1 MVGDGVKFVFCS
13 VIGRK
18 YTKAYFMQEKN
29 ALSYLP
35 SYNIRCILSPMVN
48 WAETVRRLRRTRRQ
62 TQAQFA
68 ASLGTTQATVSR
80 WEADLQSPDREQSRA
95 IAALAAQF
103 NGANGAGQVG
113 ASYSEPMERPWPAP
127 GLSDHLVAT
136 EIPGPPGRTQ
146 DLPIMGHAEA
156 GEDGTFLNDGAISGY
171 AGRPASLIGVTGAY
185 ALIVHN
191 LSMSPRYEPREI
203 VEVDPNI
210 PVQPNDYVVVQ
221 TADDRAFI
229 KLLRR
234 RTQRVIILEQYN
246 PPKEIHFAP
255 VDVAAMHLI
264 VGAHRVYR

>member
-1 MVGDGVKFVFCS
+1 MKIYENVFYARKKCVFVFAF
-13 VIGRK
+13 VY
-18 YTKAYFMQEKN
+18 YT
-29 ALSYLP
+29 LYLD
-35 SYNIRCILSPMVN
+35 LMVN
-48 WAETVRRLRRTRRQ
+48 WAETVRRLRQQRRQ

-80 WEADLQSPDREQSRA
+80 WEAGRQGPDREQPRA
-95 IAALAAQF
+95 IAALASQSD
-103 NGANGAGQVG
+103 GAGGAEQPM
-113 ASYSEPMERPWPAP
+113 ASYAEQMDRPWPAP
-127 GLSDHLVAT
+127 GISDHLVAT
-136 EIPGPPGRTQ
+136 EIPGPPGRVQ

-156 GEDGTFLNDGAISGY
+156 GEDGTFLDNGMITGY

-191 LSMSPRYEPREI
+191 SSMRPRYEPREI

-221 TADDRAFI
+221 TTDDRAFI

-234 RTQRVIILEQYN
+234 RTQRAIILEQYN
-246 PPKEIHFAP
+246 PPKEIRFAP
-255 VDVAAMHLI
+255 EEVAAMHLI